1 MPDGDRCARCGADG
15 GMQANCECAL
25 RRALCCQCTF
35 EEHKAAGSACPTECP
50 VCGVEYDGALLFA
63 SAYMWMR
70 QVAPEVAHAF
80 PGWLAG
86 RGALPPIGAHGS
98 NNREVR
104 CVSTGPS
111 PALAALAARAKF
123 AYALSVYSIYAP
135 AYTGHATAFF
145 EIVLS
150 DMIRTLDKKDGLH
163 LRTHLY
169 FVAHLGRCGTSERS
183 GARLVEAEFNARIL
197 LRACERSA
205 GRSPVNLD
213 LAPAVLARIILNGR
227 GVVVRDAD
235 ADATRDAEAE
245 ALLLRCT
252 GPESARM
259 LAALYTRQGRLA
271 EATVQARVALGTS
284 RRRFGDANE
293 ETLRDL
299 ERVRAIALRLAND
312 ANRRDEVSEALAA
325 DDAAPPQIPPT
336 CAMCGSSDPRPKRC
350 AGCRVTRYCGSA
362 CQAAHRPDHR
372 GACGASGASGGRGF
386 APLPSVE
393 SS

>member
-1 MPDGDRCARCGADG
+1 M
-15 GMQANCECAL
+15 
-25 RRALCCQCTF
+25 
-35 EEHKAAGSACPTECP
+35 
-50 VCGVEYDGALLFA
+50 CGVEYDGALLFA
-63 SAYMWMR
+63 SAYMWMK
-70 QVAPEVAHAF
+70 QVAPEVAQAF
-80 PGWLAG
+80 TVWLAG
-86 RGALPPIGAHGS
+86 HGAMLPVGS
-98 NNREVR
+98 NNNNS
-104 CVSTGPS
+104 STGPS
-111 PALAALAARAKF
+111 PALAARAKF

-135 AYTGHATAFF
+135 AYTGQATAFF

-205 GRSPVNLD
+205 PVNLD

-227 GVVVRDAD
+227 GVIVREAD

-252 GPESARM
+252 GPENARL
-259 LAALYTRQGRLA
+259 LAAMYMQQGRLA

-284 RRRFGDANE
+284 RRRFGDAHE

-325 DDAAPPQIPPT
+325 AAPPQIPPT

-372 GACGASGASGGRGF
+372 GACGASGSGGGRGF

>member
-63 SAYMWMR
+63 SAYMWMK
-70 QVAPEVAHAF
+70 QVAPEVAQAF
-80 PGWLAG
+80 TGWLAG
-86 RGALPPIGAHGS
+86 HGAMLPVGS
-98 NNREVR
+98 NNNS
-104 CVSTGPS
+104 STGPS
-111 PALAALAARAKF
+111 PALAARAKF

-245 ALLLRCT
+245 ALLMRSA

-284 RRRFGDANE
+284 RRRFGDAHE

-299 ERVRAIALRLAND
+299 ERVRAIALSLAND
-312 ANRRDEVSEALAA
+312 ANRRDDVSEALAA
-325 DDAAPPQIPPT
+325 AAPPQIPPT

-386 APLPSVE
+386 APLPSVGA
-393 SS
+393 SGPG